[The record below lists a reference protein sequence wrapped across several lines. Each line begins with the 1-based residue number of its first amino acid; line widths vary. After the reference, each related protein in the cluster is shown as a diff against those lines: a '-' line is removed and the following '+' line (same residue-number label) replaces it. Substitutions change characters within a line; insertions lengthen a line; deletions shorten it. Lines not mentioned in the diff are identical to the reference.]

1 MRLAFLLLFFLYIQ
15 CAKAQYSRHIIELT
29 DKKGGL
35 YTLNKP
41 DAFLSPESVER
52 KKFYK
57 ITIDSTD
64 LPVSHAYLDSIRKA
78 GRVEILGT
86 SRWLNMVLIKT
97 TDAATLN
104 KISQFPFVK
113 KRTAIANRPSGSVSS
128 KTPDVIF
135 ETTVKN
141 DTKAGMK
148 TALDYGRSNQQ
159 ISIHEGEFLHNEGW
173 TGSGIKIAV
182 LDAGFNRYQNIG
194 AFDSLR
200 LRDGIKMTKDLVENT
215 NSVNEDDAH
224 GMYCLSIMAANLPG
238 IMVGTA
244 PHASYYLFRTE
255 DVNSEFPV
263 EEFYWVS
270 AAEMADSIGV
280 SIISSSLG
288 YYTFDDPIYNYSY
301 AAMNGNTTIV
311 SRGASMAS
319 NKGILVMNSAG
330 NEGNKPWKYVI
341 APADAENVLAVGA
354 VNTLRQVASFS
365 SHGPSFDNRVKPDIA
380 SVGWNTF
387 LISTTGNVAQGSGT
401 SFSNPNIAGLI
412 ACLWQAFPEFNN
424 KEIIDVVRKSSHRY
438 TNPDTR
444 TGYGIPNMRIAFDL
458 LEKERS
464 VKKVKAILKNERIKV
479 YPNPFNDKIT
489 MIYFQEKAGDLKLSI
504 LSMDGKIIQKKTF
517 TSQGG
522 EYHFFTLDNLI
533 SLPKGQYLLKYEDDS
548 GKGVFRVQK

>member
-1 MRLAFLLLFFLYIQ
+1 
-15 CAKAQYSRHIIELT
+15 
-29 DKKGGL
+29 
-35 YTLNKP
+35 
-41 DAFLSPESVER
+41 
-52 KKFYK
+52 
-57 ITIDSTD
+57 
-64 LPVSHAYLDSIRKA
+64 
-78 GRVEILGT
+78 
-86 SRWLNMVLIKT
+86 
-97 TDAATLN
+97 
-104 KISQFPFVK
+104 
-113 KRTAIANRPSGSVSS
+113 
-128 KTPDVIF
+128 
-135 ETTVKN
+135 
-141 DTKAGMK
+141 
-148 TALDYGRSNQQ
+148 
-159 ISIHEGEFLHNEGW
+159 
-173 TGSGIKIAV
+173 
-182 LDAGFNRYQNIG
+182 
-194 AFDSLR
+194 
-200 LRDGIKMTKDLVENT
+200 
-215 NSVNEDDAH
+215 
-224 GMYCLSIMAANLPG
+224 
-238 IMVGTA
+238 
-244 PHASYYLFRTE
+244 
-255 DVNSEFPV
+255 
-263 EEFYWVS
+263 
-270 AAEMADSIGV
+270 
-280 SIISSSLG
+280 
-288 YYTFDDPIYNYSY
+288 
-301 AAMNGNTTIV
+301 
-311 SRGASMAS
+311 
-319 NKGILVMNSAG
+319 VMNSAG

-464 VKKVKAILKNERIKV
+464 VKKAKAILKNERIKV